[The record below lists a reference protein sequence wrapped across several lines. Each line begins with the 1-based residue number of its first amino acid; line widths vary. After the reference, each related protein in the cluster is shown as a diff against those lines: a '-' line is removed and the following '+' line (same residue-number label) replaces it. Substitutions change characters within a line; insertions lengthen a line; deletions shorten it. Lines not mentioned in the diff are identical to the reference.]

1 MLFFFFIIIITVIII
16 RLQSL
21 VYLISYFFFSSVCI
35 SFASPFN
42 TSIRLHVYKLLLC
55 IHNGIQRMA
64 PRATIEWHLNE
75 SGLIIHW
82 LSKHQIPLKLCACI
96 RARACVCVCLYIE
109 PYELCTKWEYGMMS
123 RLPIRQA
130 HNRIW
135 FSSLYTDCQLVC
147 FANENRL
154 RWRRRQH

>member
-16 RLQSL
+16 RLQLL
-21 VYLISYFFFSSVCI
+21 VYLIWLFFFRL
-35 SFASPFN
+35 FASRSHPHLTHLYVCMYINYCYAFTMAFSAWPRVRPSSGIWMRVGLSYTGYPN
-42 TSIRLHVYKLLLC
+42 IKYLLSC
-55 IHNGIQRMA
+55 EH
-64 PRATIEWHLNE
+64 
-75 SGLIIHW
+75 
-82 LSKHQIPLKLCACI
+82 
-96 RARACVCVCLYIE
+96 VCVCLYIE